1 MNMGMSVVDARK
13 VIFPTIFLIL
23 AVGITAAYN
32 LLFSPRT
39 STFETLVFYVLL
51 SIVSYTL
58 LILFQRFV
66 EIKSLHLPQSL
77 GWGFIFIAA
86 VEKTNAAML
95 DTIHIDNENVF
106 SALIVIGLI
115 FVTSGLYYWTRLMLE
130 NQKVR
135 EQQHRVIQL
144 YTSLMN
150 HDAGNDLQA
159 VLGYI
164 EAALMVKDSSNPKSI
179 ELMEAARAAALRM
192 SGLIRAF
199 KPEEIDNELR
209 LVPLVQSMAI
219 QSEKAD
225 LGLNINFYA
234 QPGTEDLKIAGANLI
249 QFALANLLRNAA
261 QYSGDQPRVDIK
273 IFRKSEDIIITINDH
288 GPGIPENVRKIIF
301 ERGRTDSEHGLG
313 LYLTRQI
320 IAACRGSIDLI
331 DSPIGATFT
340 ITLPIAT

>member
-1 MNMGMSVVDARK
+1 MNSRKAVFPALFLVIALVITVVYHLS
-13 VIFPTIFLIL
+13 FL
-23 AVGITAAYN
+23 
-32 LLFSPRT
+32 PRT
-39 STFETLVFYVLL
+39 TSFETLVFYVLL
-51 SIVSYTL
+51 SLVSYTL

-66 EIKSLHLPQSL
+66 ELKSLHLPQSI
-77 GWGFIFIAA
+77 GWGLIFIAA

-95 DTIHIDNENVF
+95 DTILIDNENIF
-106 SALIVIGLI
+106 SALIVFGLI
-115 FVTSGLYYWTRLMLE
+115 FVTSGFYFWTKFMLE
-130 NQKVR
+130 NQKIR
-135 EQQHRVIQL
+135 EQQHSVIQL
-144 YTSLMN
+144 YTSLMS

-164 EAALMVKDSSNPKSI
+164 EAALLVTKDGSSQKSL
-179 ELMEAARAAALRM
+179 ELMEAAQAAALRM
-192 SGLIRAF
+192 RGLIRAF
-199 KPEEIDNELR
+199 RPEELDAELR

-225 LGLNINFYA
+225 LGLKVNFYA

-261 QYSGDQPRVDIK
+261 QYAGKIPIVDIK

-313 LYLTRQI
+313 LYLTKQI
-320 IAACRGSIDLI
+320 IAACRGSIDLV
-331 DSPIGATFT
+331 DSPAGATFS
-340 ITLPIAT
+340 IVLPIAT